1 MEELTSLVKTANP
14 LSLADIV
21 VETERDLDDYILY
34 KVHLKYDTQA
44 TVEDV
49 VSKLKRLDGLY
60 YRLTEIQAEML
71 RTEILI
77 DTTEECYQEPIK
89 AYLDGLNKAWSILD
103 GNK

>member
-1 MEELTSLVKTANP
+1 MEELTSLVRTANP

-49 VSKLKRLDGLY
+49 VSKLKRLEQLEDYLKD
-60 YRLTEIQAEML
+60 LQAEIL
-71 RTEILI
+71 RMDILI
-77 DTTEECYQEPIK
+77 DSIEEYEQTPYKC
-89 AYLDGLNKAWSILD
+89 YLDGLNKAWSILN
-103 GNK
+103 GKQ

>member
-1 MEELTSLVKTANP
+1 MEELTSLVRTANP